1 MASESLV
8 VTSKVKD
15 YIKAKGC
22 QTSADAVDALSKKV
36 AALLDGAVERVKA
49 NGRATVKPY
58 DL

>member
-1 MASESLV
+1 MANESVV

-15 YIKAKGC
+15 YIKSKGC
-22 QTSADAVDALSKKV
+22 QTSADAVDALSQKV
-36 AALLDGAVERVKA
+36 LLMLDAAIERVKA

>member
-1 MASESLV
+1 MANESLV

-15 YIKAKGC
+15 YIKSKGC
-22 QTSADAVDALSKKV
+22 QTSADAVEALNKKV
-36 AALLDGAVERVKA
+36 AAVLDGAVERVKS